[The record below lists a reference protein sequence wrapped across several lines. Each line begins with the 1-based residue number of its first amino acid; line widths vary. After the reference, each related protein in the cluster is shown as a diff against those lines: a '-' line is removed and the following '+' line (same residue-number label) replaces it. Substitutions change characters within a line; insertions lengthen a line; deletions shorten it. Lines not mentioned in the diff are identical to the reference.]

1 MEIETAV
8 NNLAALAQ
16 KSRLAVFRYLVE
28 RGSLGATP
36 GELAAHFDMS
46 PSSLSFHLKSLLHAG
61 LIDAEQIS
69 RSITYRANYES
80 MQGLIDFL
88 TENCCGGDPSLC
100 GPATKK
106 AAAGSA
112 RSPFPKSSKPL
123 KAAKAKK

>member
-1 MEIETAV
+1 MKIEAAV
-8 NNLAALAQ
+8 DSLAALAQ

-36 GELAAHFDMS
+36 GELIAHFDMS

-80 MQGLIDFL
+80 MQGLINFL

-100 GPATKK
+100 DPAVKK
-106 AAAGSA
+106 AAI
-112 RSPFPKSSKPL
+112 RSVGYPFLKSPAQ
-123 KAAKAKK
+123 KATKAKK